1 MHKTV
6 QLSWSPLTFWVSNPN
21 HFHESTFAK
30 PTHFRFDF
38 RFWTKLRTIFRMFR
52 SFDLL
57 NILSWS
63 YAIFMPRIF
72 LKSARF
78 ELSTAWRNVP
88 SAAYDREIS
97 GNTVLGLVSSYVQSL
112 ILHRVTCL
120 DPSQPES
127 PPSRYLQR
135 CTRGYTVWWYVL

>member
-1 MHKTV
+1 MNPLNF
-6 QLSWSPLTFWVSNPN
+6 LSVEPRPFSRIC
-21 HFHESTFAK
+21 TFAK

-38 RFWTKLRTIFRMFR
+38 RFWTKSRTIFRMFR

-78 ELSTAWRNVP
+78 ELTTAWRNVP

-112 ILHRVTCL
+112 ILHRVTCPDLSQL
-120 DPSQPES
+120 DS
-127 PPSRYLQR
+127 LQAYHVS
-135 CTRGYTVWWYVL
+135 TALRGHSVPTVWRPVSGRYR